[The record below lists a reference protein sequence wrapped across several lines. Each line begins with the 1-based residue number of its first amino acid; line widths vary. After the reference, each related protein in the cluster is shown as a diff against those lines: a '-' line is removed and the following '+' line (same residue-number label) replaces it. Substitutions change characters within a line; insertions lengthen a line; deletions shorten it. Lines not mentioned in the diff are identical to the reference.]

1 VRSYPVSKLLQ
12 VFAVRELASK
22 IANKQPKVVLNMLR
36 PGLCKTAL
44 TRNATGMIKIVMAV
58 AKALLGRTAE
68 EGSRVL
74 VYAATLGLESHGLY
88 ISDCKI
94 AQ

>member
-1 VRSYPVSKLLQ
+1 VRSYSVSKLLQ
-12 VFAVRELASK
+12 VFPVREIA
-22 IANKQPKVVLNMLR
+22 ANKQPKVVLNMLS

-44 TRNATGMIKIVMAV
+44 TRNATGMTKVVMAV
-58 AKALLGRTAE
+58 AKILLARTAE

-74 VYAATLGLESHGLY
+74 VYAATLGQDPHGLY
-88 ISDCKI
+88 ISGCKI